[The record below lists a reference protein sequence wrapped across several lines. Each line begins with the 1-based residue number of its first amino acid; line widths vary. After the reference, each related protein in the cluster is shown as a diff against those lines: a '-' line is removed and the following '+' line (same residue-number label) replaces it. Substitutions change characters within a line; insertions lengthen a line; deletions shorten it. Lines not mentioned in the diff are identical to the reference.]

1 MAKTP
6 RKYQID
12 CLEALAKA
20 RAEGKKKALVVM
32 ASGLGKTLTAVFDV
46 KELLKDNPNA
56 QVLVLC
62 HSADILGQ
70 IKDVFRGEFGDEY
83 SYGMY
88 NSTEKAAH
96 RTDFLFA
103 NLQSV
108 NSHRKEFD
116 PKEFDYVIVDEA
128 HHSQAVT
135 YRRAITYFQPE
146 FLLGLTA
153 TPDRMDGLNIED
165 VFGEAVYNCS
175 LYEAILDGWLARV
188 NHIVELD
195 DLEEKLDELKKA
207 SERGETL
214 SVARLNREFFVPKRD
229 EEIVKVIREKLSS
242 RPNATTVIFCQTIE
256 HAERFAKLM
265 NAVVVHSLLSTEE
278 RVARLDSFRD
288 GTVKSIC
295 AVDLLNEGI
304 DVPRTDVVVF
314 LRTTQSTR
322 IILQQLGRG
331 LRRTG
336 GKEEVLVLDFVG
348 NVERLRQ
355 ITQMKREF
363 EDCLKAHGTSVVKEP
378 YRLNINTSKFTER
391 QVDILQLLENAGAR
405 HYSDEELFEALKRKA
420 ESLGRTPMTRDV
432 ESDKS
437 MPSAITYSNRF
448 GSWNEALKAAGFLV
462 NAQASYTNEELIGQ
476 LRAKAESLGR
486 TPTRD
491 GVDSDKSMPSVK
503 AYTNRFGSWNEA
515 LKAAGLLVNVQA
527 SYTNEELI
535 SRLRAKA
542 ESLGRTPTI
551 KDTRSDKSMPS
562 NETYADRFGS
572 WNEALKIA
580 GLLVNTGRTNEDLI
594 GLLKAKAESLGR
606 TPTMKDVDSDKSMPS
621 VATYIGRFGSWNK
634 ALEAAG
640 LSSNKN
646 SYSDE
651 ELITL
656 LKAKAESLGRTP
668 TQKDVDFDESMPSAT
683 TYRDRFGSWKN
694 ALRAAGLLP

>member
-6 RKYQID
+6 RNYQID
-12 CLEALAKA
+12 CLEALAKT

-32 ASGLGKTLTAVFDV
+32 ASGLGKTLTAAFDV
-46 KELLKDNPNA
+46 KEFLKSNPNA
-56 QVLVLC
+56 RVLVLC

-116 PKEFDYVIVDEA
+116 PKEFDYIIVDEA

-135 YRRAITYFQPE
+135 YRRAITYFKPK

-165 VFGEAVYNCS
+165 VFGEAVYNYS
-175 LYEAILDGWLARV
+175 LYEAILDGWLVRI
-188 NHIVELD
+188 NHVVELD
-195 DLEEKLDELKKA
+195 DLEERLDELKKV
-207 SERGETL
+207 SESGETL

-229 EEIVKVIREKLSS
+229 EEIVKVIKEKLGSH
-242 RPNATTVIFCQTIE
+242 PDATMVIFCQTIE

-265 NAVVVHSLLSTEE
+265 DAVVVHSSLSVE
-278 RVARLDSFRD
+278 RRTARLNSFLS

-331 LRRTG
+331 LRRTDD
-336 GKEEVLVLDFVG
+336 KDEVLVLDFVG

-355 ITQMKREF
+355 ITRMKQEF
-363 EDCLKAHGTSVVKEP
+363 EDCLKTHGATVVKEP

-391 QVDILQLLENAGAR
+391 QVDILQILENAGFC
-405 HYSDEELFEALKRKA
+405 HYSDEELIELLQAKA
-420 ESLGRTPMTRDV
+420 KSLGRTPKLKDIK
-432 ESDKS
+432 SDGN
-437 MPSAITYSNRF
+437 MPSCIVYCNRF
-448 GSWNEALKAAGFLV
+448 GSWNAALEIAGLSLNLYHGNYTNDELIELLREKAERDGRVPTRRSV
-462 NAQASYTNEELIGQ
+462 NA
-476 LRAKAESLGR
+476 
-486 TPTRD
+486 
-491 GVDSDKSMPSVK
+491 DSDMPSAT
-503 AYTNRFGSWNEA
+503 AYCSRFGSWNKTLE
-515 LKAAGLLVNVQA
+515 
-527 SYTNEELI
+527 
-535 SRLRAKA
+535 
-542 ESLGRTPTI
+542 
-551 KDTRSDKSMPS
+551 
-562 NETYADRFGS
+562 
-572 WNEALKIA
+572 IA
-580 GLLVNTGRTNEDLI
+580 GLLVDRRLYRDYTDEELI
-594 GLLKAKAESLGR
+594 ELLKAKAERDGRVPTERSVNTDGSL
-606 TPTMKDVDSDKSMPS
+606 PS
-621 VATYIGRFGSWNK
+621 SRFYSKRFGSWNA

-640 LSSNKN
+640 LSTNR
-646 SYSDE
+646 SYCEYTDE
-651 ELITL
+651 ELIEL
-656 LKAKAESLGRTP
+656 LKAKAERDGRVP
-668 TQKDVDFDESMPSAT
+668 SIRDVNADDNMPNAT
-683 TYRDRFGSWKN
+683 TYYTRFGSWN
-694 ALRAAGLLP
+694 AALEAAGLTLNRVWRKKTS